1 MTYFIQSL
9 SIILLVFSII
19 YSGHG
24 SRFEQFFDEYKS
36 LGKANSAPE
45 SELLPEVNAVL
56 LKCPKEK
63 KAKVWQM
70 DDAKDEK
77 CESQLMVNIR
87 VNPSFH
93 VEKVDKFLILDEVY
107 DPRTST
113 KAKILSPYL
122 IEISRGEPIMMYPL
136 EFSKVNISNLVV
148 YKDLFKIFLIKVV
161 IIYKIYCF

>member
-1 MTYFIQSL
+1 MDNFIQIL
-9 SIILLVFSII
+9 TIVLLVFCIN
-19 YSGHG
+19 SGHG
-24 SRFEQFFDEYKS
+24 RRYESFLDQYKT
-36 LGKANSAPE
+36 LGRSNPIPE
-45 SELLPEVNAVL
+45 SEVLPEVNAVL

-63 KAKVWQM
+63 KTKLWQT
-70 DDAKDEK
+70 DENKEHGK

-107 DPRTST
+107 DPKTSV

-136 EFSKVNISNLVV
+136 EFSKVTRRECEIFQ
-148 YKDLFKIFLIKVV
+148 LFSK
-161 IIYKIYCF
+161 